1 MSTDGNLFFTCLA
14 GAIGLLMAAR
24 CRAGSGRGR
33 PVAYDYR
40 PLRMKTSFW
49 PLRWTFMSGTA
60 AAAAIADINSHGNF
74 GLIGPD
80 AVAWFSSGE
89 GRC

>member
-1 MSTDGNLFFTCLA
+1 
-14 GAIGLLMAAR
+14 
-24 CRAGSGRGR
+24 
-33 PVAYDYR
+33 
-40 PLRMKTSFW
+40 MKTSFW